1 MKYLINESQL
11 KNIIKSNFGVDL
23 TNKIHMVTNK
33 WELPFEFEHISPR
46 TLNNYLNKFGP
57 MYVFEIGKKLY
68 LGQNQGYKDGWAIVD
83 TGDRIV
89 SELEFMK
96 MLGIE
101 YLGLSM
107 DNLLDE
113 YFKEESINE
122 QVTDE
127 PEDNMSKIIQS
138 YLDMNIPNYYGIKR
152 FWVEYNEQFDAYDV
166 NIFFDR
172 QVVMDMGGGSNML
185 LRNANFY
192 LNEELN
198 SVFNGAKFSLYQ
210 HFDD

>member
-33 WELPFEFEHISPR
+33 WELPFEFEHINQR

-68 LGQNQGYKDGWAIVD
+68 LGQNQGRKDGWTIVD

-89 SELEFMK
+89 SEFKFMK
-96 MLGIE
+96 MIGIE

>member
-33 WELPFEFEHISPR
+33 WELPFEFEYVSPR

-68 LGQNQGYKDGWAIVD
+68 LGQNQGRKDGWTIVD

-138 YLDMNIPNYYGIKR
+138 YLDMNLPNYYGIKR
-152 FWVEYNEQFDAYDV
+152 FWVDYNEQFDGYDV

-192 LNEELN
+192 LKEELN

-210 HFDD
+210 HFED

>member
-1 MKYLINESQL
+1 M
-11 KNIIKSNFGVDL
+11 F
-23 TNKIHMVTNK
+23 
-33 WELPFEFEHISPR
+33 
-46 TLNNYLNKFGP
+46 
-57 MYVFEIGKKLY
+57 VFEIGRKSY
-68 LGQNQGYKDGWAIVD
+68 LTQSQGSDGWMIID
-83 TGDRIV
+83 NGDHQL

-96 MLGIE
+96 ILGIE

-127 PEDNMSKIIQS
+127 PEDNMSQIIQS

-152 FWVEYNEQFDAYDV
+152 FWVDYNEQFDGYDV

-192 LNEELN
+192 LKEELN

-210 HFDD
+210 HFED

>member
-1 MKYLINESQL
+1 
-11 KNIIKSNFGVDL
+11 
-23 TNKIHMVTNK
+23 
-33 WELPFEFEHISPR
+33 
-46 TLNNYLNKFGP
+46 

-68 LGQNQGYKDGWAIVD
+68 LGQNQGRKDGWTIVD

-138 YLDMNIPNYYGIKR
+138 YLDMNLPNYYGIKR
-152 FWVEYNEQFDAYDV
+152 FWVDYNEQFDGYDV

-198 SVFNGAKFSLYQ
+198 SVFNGAKFYLYQ

>member
-33 WELPFEFEHISPR
+33 WELPFEFEHLNPR

-68 LGQNQGYKDGWAIVD
+68 LGQNQGRKDGWTIVD

-89 SELEFMK
+89 SEFKFMK
-96 MLGIE
+96 MIGIE

>member
-1 MKYLINESQL
+1 
-11 KNIIKSNFGVDL
+11 
-23 TNKIHMVTNK
+23 
-33 WELPFEFEHISPR
+33 
-46 TLNNYLNKFGP
+46 
-57 MYVFEIGKKLY
+57 
-68 LGQNQGYKDGWAIVD
+68 
-83 TGDRIV
+83 
-89 SELEFMK
+89 
-96 MLGIE
+96 
-101 YLGLSM
+101 M

>member
-23 TNKIHMVTNK
+23 TDKIHMVTSK
-33 WELPFEFEHISPR
+33 WELPEEFDFFINPR
-46 TLNNYLNKFGP
+46 VLNKYLNKYGP
-57 MYVFEIGKKLY
+57 MFVFEIGKHSY
-68 LGQNQGYKDGWAIVD
+68 LTQNQGSDGWMIIDNA
-83 TGDRIV
+83 DRQL

-96 MLGIE
+96 ILGIE

-113 YFKEESINE
+113 YFKEKSINE

-127 PEDNMSKIIQS
+127 PEDNMTKIIQS
-138 YLDMNIPNYYGIKR
+138 YLDMNLPNYYAIKR
-152 FWVEYNEQFDAYDV
+152 FLVDYNEQFDSYDI

-172 QVVMDMGGGSNML
+172 QMAIDMGGGINML
-185 LRNANFY
+185 LRNAKY
-192 LNEELN
+192 YINEELN
-198 SVFNGAKFSLYQ
+198 SVFNGAKFSLYE
-210 HFDD
+210 HFED

>member
-23 TNKIHMVTNK
+23 TGKIHMITNK
-33 WELPFEFEHISPR
+33 WELPEEFDFFINPR
-46 TLNNYLNKFGP
+46 MLNQYLNKYGP
-57 MYVFEIGKKLY
+57 MFVFEIGIKSY
-68 LGQNQGYKDGWAIVD
+68 LTQSHGSDGWMIID
-83 TGDRIV
+83 NGDHQL

-96 MLGIE
+96 ILGIE

-127 PEDNMSKIIQS
+127 PEDNMSQIIQS

-152 FWVEYNEQFDAYDV
+152 FWVDYNEQFDGYDV

-192 LNEELN
+192 LKEELN

-210 HFDD
+210 HFED

>member
-68 LGQNQGYKDGWAIVD
+68 LGQNQGRENGWTIAD

-89 SELEFMK
+89 TELEFMK

-138 YLDMNIPNYYGIKR
+138 YLDMNLPNYYGIKR
-152 FWVEYNEQFDAYDV
+152 FWVDYNEQFDGYDV

-210 HFDD
+210 HFED

>member
-1 MKYLINESQL
+1 MKI
-11 KNIIKSNFGVDL
+11 
-23 TNKIHMVTNK
+23 
-33 WELPFEFEHISPR
+33 
-46 TLNNYLNKFGP
+46 
-57 MYVFEIGKKLY
+57 
-68 LGQNQGYKDGWAIVD
+68 
-83 TGDRIV
+83 
-89 SELEFMK
+89 
-96 MLGIE
+96 LGIE

-138 YLDMNIPNYYGIKR
+138 YLDMNLPNYYGIKR
-152 FWVEYNEQFDAYDV
+152 FWVDYNEQFDGYDV

-210 HFDD
+210 HFED

>member
-33 WELPFEFEHISPR
+33 WELPFEFEHINPR

-57 MYVFEIGKKLY
+57 MYVFEIGEKLY
-68 LGQNQGYKDGWAIVD
+68 LGQNQGRKDGWTIVD

-89 SELEFMK
+89 SEFKFMK
-96 MLGIE
+96 MIGIE

-152 FWVEYNEQFDAYDV
+152 FWVEYNEQFDSYDV

>member
-23 TNKIHMVTNK
+23 TDKIHMVTSK
-33 WELPFEFEHISPR
+33 WELPEEFDFFINPKVF
-46 TLNNYLNKFGP
+46 NQYLNKYGP
-57 MYVFEIGKKLY
+57 MFVFEIGRKSY
-68 LGQNQGYKDGWAIVD
+68 LTQSQGSYGWMIFD
-83 TGDRIV
+83 NTDHQL

-96 MLGIE
+96 ILGIE

-113 YFKEESINE
+113 YFKEKSINE

-127 PEDNMSKIIQS
+127 PEDNMTKIIQS
-138 YLDMNIPNYYGIKR
+138 YLDMNLPNYYAIKR
-152 FWVEYNEQFDAYDV
+152 FLVDYNEQFDSYDI

-172 QVVMDMGGGSNML
+172 QVVMDMGGGTNML
-185 LRNANFY
+185 LRNAKY
-192 LNEELN
+192 YINEELN
-198 SVFNGAKFSLYQ
+198 SVFNGAKFSLYE
-210 HFDD
+210 HFED